1 MAAFAKYKRDAAG
14 RLLLHNNRAGD
25 DGVTHENEE
34 IDSERTH
41 LNYYFKKG
49 VAEDVHKR
57 VSEVYSQNRGNYCCM
72 GEIIVTLPKDVKAQD
87 ERAFFRSVYDFY
99 CEDFGKENVINAI
112 VHKDE
117 TTPHIHLD
125 FVPIIKGTKGLDL
138 EKSWVKKALKEWE
151 EENGDKEFERLSCRN
166 KINRVYL
173 RGMHQ
178 RLSAYVA
185 NDLGYHCQILNGA
198 TVNGNKTVME
208 LKIET
213 LNKKISEAEAQ
224 KASLIQD
231 IERMLETLNRI
242 GLKEKDIGLKPLMD
256 KIDDLEH
263 QNEMFREIL
272 SKVHYTF
279 TQDEIEQIKAKRY
292 VPAEYA
298 KVNVFDDKMLHAPI
312 DENAIIV
319 IELYD
324 NIERKLP
331 QQAMINKNPALKR
344 QVDIMLRNAS
354 SKVALKQAE
363 GSNQMYLF
371 IKTDNQK
378 QTVNNLLSIESLLRD
393 IDRKRR
399 KIYME
404 QFESD
409 KYDIARNVLE
419 NLNIPSYIYT
429 KHSEAVVDETSDK
442 SIEKQER

>member
-1 MAAFAKYKRDAAG
+1 M
-14 RLLLHNNRAGD
+14 
-25 DGVTHENEE
+25 
-34 IDSERTH
+34 
-41 LNYYFKKG
+41 
-49 VAEDVHKR
+49 
-57 VSEVYSQNRGNYCCM
+57 
-72 GEIIVTLPKDVKAQD
+72 
-87 ERAFFRSVYDFY
+87 
-99 CEDFGKENVINAI
+99 
-112 VHKDE
+112 
-117 TTPHIHLD
+117 
-125 FVPIIKGTKGLDL
+125 
-138 EKSWVKKALKEWE
+138 
-151 EENGDKEFERLSCRN
+151 
-166 KINRVYL
+166 
-173 RGMHQ
+173 
-178 RLSAYVA
+178 
-185 NDLGYHCQILNGA
+185 
-198 TVNGNKTVME
+198 
-208 LKIET
+208 
-213 LNKKISEAEAQ
+213 
-224 KASLIQD
+224 QD

-279 TQDEIEQIKAKRY
+279 TQEEIEQIKAKRY